1 MRIITGSARGI
12 ALETLPG
19 DETRPTAERVK
30 EALFSMI
37 QFDIEGRRVLD
48 LFAGSGQLGLEALS
62 RGAAQATFVDLSRD
76 AADIILKNAAKTKLK
91 DRARVAVMD
100 FSAYLKNGRFD
111 EPFDIIFLDPPYNTP
126 CMAEALGLIL
136 SSGAL
141 RDGGTVV
148 CETDTEIAERKKK
161 KKEYRDDEADILN
174 DVFRGDAEL
183 MRKYTVIKSSRYGRS
198 RVTLLTHRREG
209 KEEDL

>member
-19 DETRPTAERVK
+19 EETRPTAERVK

-62 RGAAQATFVDLSRD
+62 RGASSATFIDSSRD
-76 AADIILKNAAKTKLK
+76 AVDIILKNAAKTRLK
-91 DRARVAVMD
+91 DRARIAVMD
-100 FSAYLKNGRFD
+100 FSAYLKNGKFT
-111 EPFDIIFLDPPYNTP
+111 EPYDIIFLDPPYNTP
-126 CMAEALGLIL
+126 CMTDALRLIL

-148 CETDTEIAERKKK
+148 CETDTEEAERKKK
-161 KKEYRDDEADILN
+161 KREARDDAADVLK

-183 MRKYTVIKSSRYGRS
+183 MDSFTVVKSTRYGRS
-198 RVTLLTHRREG
+198 RVTLLTVRREET
-209 KEEDL
+209 KL

>member
-19 DETRPTAERVK
+19 EETRPTAERVK

-62 RGAAQATFVDLSRD
+62 RGASHATFIDSSRD
-76 AADIILKNAAKTKLK
+76 AVDVVLRNAAKTKLK

-100 FSAYLKNGRFD
+100 FSAYLKNGKFAD
-111 EPFDIIFLDPPYNTP
+111 PFDIIFLDPPYNTP
-126 CMAEALGLIL
+126 CMAEALRLIVKA
-136 SSGAL
+136 GAL
-141 RDGGTVV
+141 RDGGTIV
-148 CETDTEIAERKKK
+148 CETDTELAERKKK
-161 KKEYRDDEADILN
+161 KKEVRDDEADILN

-183 MRKYTVIKSSRYGRS
+183 MDKYTVIKSTRYGRS
-198 RVTLLTHRREG
+198 RVTLLTLQLEG
-209 KEEDL
+209 KDVL

>member
-19 DETRPTAERVK
+19 EETRPTAERVK

-62 RGAAQATFVDLSRD
+62 RGASHATFIDSSRD
-76 AADIILKNAAKTKLK
+76 AADIILRNAAKTKLK
-91 DRARVAVMD
+91 ERARVAVMD
-100 FSAYLKNGRFD
+100 FAAYLKNGKFT
-111 EPFDIIFLDPPYNTP
+111 ESFDIIFLDPPYNTP
-126 CMAEALGLIL
+126 CMTEALKLIL
-136 SSGAL
+136 YSGVL
-141 RDGGTVV
+141 REGGTIV
-148 CETDTEIAERKKK
+148 CETDTETAERKKK
-161 KKEYRDDEADILN
+161 KREVRDDAADILN

-183 MRKYTVIKSSRYGRS
+183 ADKFTVVKSSRYGRS
-198 RVTLLTHRREG
+198 RVTLLTV
-209 KEEDL
+209 

>member
-19 DETRPTAERVK
+19 EETRPTAERVK

-37 QFDIEGRRVLD
+37 QFDLEGRRVLD

-62 RGAAQATFVDLSRD
+62 RGASHATFIDSSRD
-76 AADIILKNAAKTKLK
+76 AADTVLKNAAKTRLK
-91 DRARVAVMD
+91 ERARVAVMD
-100 FSAYLKNGRFD
+100 FASYLKNGKFT

-126 CMAEALGLIL
+126 CMTEALGLIL

-141 RDGGTVV
+141 REGGTIV
-148 CETDTEIAERKKK
+148 CETDTENAERKKK
-161 KKEYRDDEADILN
+161 KKADRDDAADILN
-174 DVFRGDAEL
+174 DVFRGDEEL
-183 MRKYTVIKSSRYGRS
+183 ADKFSVVKSSRYGRS
-198 RVTLLTHRREG
+198 RVTLLT
-209 KEEDL
+209 L